1 MERLENL
8 EKLRKELARRGDEPF
23 YFQKDNYADSFMVI
37 CEKIQ
42 ERMQS
47 SLWRMTL
54 PPLGGAKPYRF
65 DDLKDMIEN
74 FDWDILKTTY
84 GRFYEGVI
92 RDDKGVKVQEVTIK
106 TWDFFCPRQK
116 YYADHPYTFCN
127 ELEILTSE
135 DPHPNLMKIKGFC
148 FQEALAVVYDEKPT
162 MFLSVLLHFD
172 TDFRLRGRIKV
183 ATQLA
188 SLIAWL
194 HEKQFTVRAID
205 LSDIM
210 IDEDLNI
217 KVFDFIYLAP
227 IGRII
232 KRCTPLFIMSTQI
245 LLSMQAV
252 VFSL

>member
-1 MERLENL
+1 MERLESL
-8 EKLRKELARRGDEPF
+8 EKLRKELARWGDEPF
-23 YFQKDNYADSFMVI
+23 FFQKDNYIKVSYRLFRGYGDSFMVI

-127 ELEILTSE
+127 ELEILTGE
-135 DPHPNLMKIKGFC
+135 DLHPNLI
-148 FQEALAVVYDEKPT
+148 
-162 MFLSVLLHFD
+162 
-172 TDFRLRGRIKV
+172 R
-183 ATQLA
+183 
-188 SLIAWL
+188 
-194 HEKQFTVRAID
+194 
-205 LSDIM
+205 
-210 IDEDLNI
+210 
-217 KVFDFIYLAP
+217 
-227 IGRII
+227 
-232 KRCTPLFIMSTQI
+232 
-245 LLSMQAV
+245 
-252 VFSL
+252 